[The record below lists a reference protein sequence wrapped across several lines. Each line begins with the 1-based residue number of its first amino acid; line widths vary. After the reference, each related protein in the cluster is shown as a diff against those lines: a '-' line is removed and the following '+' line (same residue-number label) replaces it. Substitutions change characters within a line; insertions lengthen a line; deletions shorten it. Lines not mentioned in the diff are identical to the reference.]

1 MGESPAARTE
11 RELADLRR
19 RIGDDIDTLV
29 ARAKVDADPRN
40 LVRRQPVAS
49 VGALGSL
56 GALLAAG
63 IAKKVH
69 DARAERPDTEIERVI
84 QNLGGRVD
92 RLKGRARKR
101 LRDQLRSEMSD
112 LADEKR
118 GPKEAA
124 WGAGMA
130 AVTAAATEF
139 ARRFAGRLAAD
150 DPKPDRFR

>member
-19 RIGDDIDTLV
+19 QIGDDIDALI

-49 VGALGSL
+49 VGALGSV
-56 GALLAAG
+56 GALLAAAV
-63 IAKKVH
+63 AKKIR
-69 DARAERPDTEIERVI
+69 DGRAKKPDTEIERVI
-84 QNLGGRVD
+84 ENLGGRVD

-101 LRDQLRSEMSD
+101 LREQLRSEMSD

-150 DPKPDRFR
+150 DRKRDPYR